1 MTSND
6 FTKLLKHPQ
15 AVKPAETQHLRELA
29 DAYPYFVPARML
41 YLRALKQTDSIHFEN
56 VLNQTALYAHDRRW
70 LYYFVYPEKKPEIVK
85 YIRSEK
91 NTGDYFGMLNAV
103 EQEGKDIG
111 QSLKALAER
120 LRKARLDIA
129 TEQKT
134 EQNVKTEAL
143 QSTSEAKKTNADN
156 LKAQKKKSSVLDGIT
171 TENYSE
177 KLKILM
183 QEQKYERALEILMQ
197 LNLNNPK
204 KSRYF
209 ADQIRFLEKI
219 IENKK

>member
-15 AVKPAETQHLRELA
+15 AAKPTETQHLRELA

-41 YLRALKQTDSIHFEN
+41 YLRALKQADSIHFEN

-85 YIRSEK
+85 YNRSEK

-129 TEQKT
+129 SEQKTEQKT
-134 EQNVKTEAL
+134 EQKAITENR
-143 QSTSEAKKTNADN
+143 QNISEAKKTNAES
-156 LKAQKKKSSVLDGIT
+156 LKSQKVLDGIT